1 MSNTCFPFRFI
12 SRPSGRSSQSHAIS
26 CSSLMSHHRV
36 KNKSKRVKNS
46 IENGS
51 FMCFVIF
58 YYIIICYVF
67 SEASTPVLES
77 FMNFTGKHLFW
88 RVFFS
93 LKWWNYIRT
102 FVLHEEALLQP
113 IFASDT
119 LKSQTSQKY
128 NRSIVILQRTH
139 LCTLIS
145 CLPFFAKDLKNF
157 LFWQKGALAL
167 LEFLG
172 VIE

>member
-1 MSNTCFPFRFI
+1 MNNTCFPFRFI
-12 SRPSGRSSQSHAIS
+12 SRPSARSSQSHAIS

-77 FMNFTGKHLFW
+77 FMNFTGKHLSW
-88 RVFFS
+88 RLFFS
-93 LKWWNYIRT
+93 LKWWNYIGHLFCMNKPYFNRY
-102 FVLHEEALLQP
+102 LL
-113 IFASDT
+113 
-119 LKSQTSQKY
+119 
-128 NRSIVILQRTH
+128 
-139 LCTLIS
+139 LIRWN
-145 CLPFFAKDLKNF
+145 PKRLKNTIDLL
-157 LFWQKGALAL
+157 LFYKEHIYGL
-167 LEFLG
+167 
-172 VIE
+172 